1 MQKIIYLEVYCN
13 KMTSRTQRIKDR
25 MLAAEPT
32 ISSER
37 ASIFTNYLISHESRP
52 MKIRLANAFAEVLD
66 QMTIRIEPEELIVG
80 NMGPTPRSCQIFPEY
95 SWEWINEE
103 LDRFDAR
110 RTEPFQ
116 IAEGDKE
123 ILREVFEYWNEKS
136 TAEIARNKMPMD
148 AQRASKA
155 GLFTIGAPGTGIG
168 HVIVDYPT
176 VLREGIANIASDIR
190 NKLKDSTSKEKREF
204 YEAVIIELEAV
215 IAFANRFSKLAAN
228 LADEESDQ
236 QRKAEL
242 IEISQICAKVPE
254 HPAESFHEALQS
266 FWFVHLL
273 VQTESNGHSIST
285 GRFDQYMFSYFQQD
299 MKSGKI
305 TRNQALELL
314 EMLWIKLTSLIKLRN
329 EYYSVAFAGHPM
341 FQNLTIGGQDAEGND
356 ACNDLTSL
364 VLEATKNIRV
374 TQPTVSFRW
383 HEGTPDSYM
392 REVVEVVSKGLGMPG
407 IFNDEIIIPLMIDK
421 GTDPSEAYDYSILGC
436 VEPII
441 AGKSDPRPNIGYV
454 NLPKILE
461 ITLNNGT
468 DPMRS
473 EKVGLETGDITRFTS
488 FEQLWNAYEKQI
500 DYAIELL
507 TKADH
512 VAAGIL
518 SKNKPTPFISCL
530 LEGCL
535 ETGKTM
541 QEGGAVYNS
550 GGIMGVGV
558 AIVADSLE
566 MIRKHVF
573 EQNTITMDNL
583 LEALHADYEGYEE
596 LRVLLD
602 NDPSK
607 YGNDIARVDFLARDT
622 GVAFC
627 DAIQSRMTTRDGPYH
642 GALFS
647 VSMYIP
653 QGEVLGA
660 TPDGRK
666 AGIMLS
672 DGVSP
677 TQNRDVNG
685 PTAAMKSV
693 ARLDHQRCY
702 NGTLYNMKFTPEMF
716 SSNNSRSKFI
726 GLVEGYFKMNGLHV
740 QFNVVDKATLE
751 DAKIHPLQHRNLI
764 VRVAGYSAY
773 FIELDPFVQDEIIAR
788 TEFSSTH

>member
-1 MQKIIYLEVYCN
+1 
-13 KMTSRTQRIKDR
+13 MTSRTQRIKER

-37 ASIFTNYLISHESRP
+37 AEIFTNYLKSNESEP
-52 MKIRLANAFAEVLD
+52 MKIRLANAFANVLE
-66 QMTIRIEPEELIVG
+66 QMTVRIEPEELIVG

-95 SWEWINEE
+95 SWDWINEE

-110 RTEPFQ
+110 RTEPFK
-116 IAEGDKE
+116 ISDENKD
-123 ILREVFEYWNEKS
+123 ILRDVFDYWKGKS
-136 TAEIARNKMPMD
+136 TAEIARNKMPKD
-148 AQRASKA
+148 SQKASKA

-176 VLREGIANIASDIR
+176 VLRKGIAGIISDT
-190 NKLKDSTSKEKREF
+190 KDMLQDCSSQEETEF
-204 YEAVIIELEAV
+204 HEAVIIELQA
-215 IAFANRFSKLAAN
+215 ITRFARRFSDLARS
-228 LADEESDQ
+228 LSDEESDP
-236 QRKAEL
+236 QRKVEL
-242 IEISQICAKVPE
+242 NELSRICAQVPE
-254 HPAESFHEALQS
+254 YPAESFHEAIQS
-266 FWFVHLL
+266 FWFIHLL

-285 GRFDQYMFSYFQQD
+285 GRFDQYMFPYFQQD
-299 MKSGKI
+299 VNSGKL
-305 TRNQALELL
+305 TKDQALELL
-314 EMLWIKLTSLIKLRN
+314 EMLWIKFTSLIKLRN

-341 FQNLTIGGQDAEGND
+341 FQNLTIGGQDAKGND
-356 ACNDLTSL
+356 ACNELTSL
-364 VLEATKNIRV
+364 VLAATKNIRV

-383 HEGTPDSYM
+383 HNGTPDKYM
-392 REVVEVVSKGLGMPG
+392 REVVDVVSEGLGMPG
-407 IFNDEIIIPLMIDK
+407 IFNDEVIIPLMIDK
-421 GTDPSEAYDYSILGC
+421 GTENSEAYDYSILGC

-461 ITLNNGT
+461 ITLNNGI
-468 DPMRS
+468 DPITG
-473 EKVGLETGDITRFTS
+473 KTVGLATGNATEFTE
-488 FEQLWNAYEKQI
+488 FDEFWEAYEKQI
-500 DYAIELL
+500 DHAIELL
-507 TKADH
+507 TKADR

-518 SKNKPTPFISCL
+518 AANKPTPFISSL
-530 LEGCL
+530 LQGCL
-535 ETGKTM
+535 ESGKTM

-566 MIRKHVF
+566 MVRKHVF
-573 EQNTITMDNL
+573 EENTVAMDEL
-583 LEALHADYEGYEE
+583 LEALHANFQGYEE
-596 LRVLLD
+596 LRVLLE

-607 YGNDIARVDFLARDT
+607 YGNDIERVDLLARDT

-627 DAIQSRMTTRDGPYH
+627 DVIQNRMTTRDGPYH

-660 TPDGRK
+660 TPDGRE

-716 SSNNSRSKFI
+716 GTTKSRDKFI

-740 QFNVVDKATLE
+740 QFNVVDRATLE

-788 TEFSSTH
+788 TEFSTAH